1 MVTDLL
7 FRVAC
12 HGGTDEA
19 LQVHLKRIIDSAYT
33 RKTLG
38 GADID
43 GEFIAPVIQESHD
56 GDARREIM
64 KHLRQ
69 CLSESSGRR
78 WQKIYGGLALIEKL
92 MAHGSPAL
100 AIEVAHGHHFD
111 VVQKVSFLEYFDA
124 EARGCAD
131 RRAQNVIRTKAKEVN
146 AMLVPLLQKAANEE
160 LPRDAGLN
168 CKDNDLRSTCSKDTE
183 QRSLPSTTTGSTGIA
198 SSSRSSL
205 STVSPPQS
213 PSEVDASPEARI
225 DAAFDEL
232 RHWMDSKDYSSAS
245 SGNHS
250 PRESGDDDSD
260 WEPIGRLPM
269 VIQKPSG
276 RQVSREN
283 SDTGDKFFT
292 LMPAPAVAPDAT
304 RAKCLMSL

>member
-1 MVTDLL
+1 MVASLL
-7 FRVAC
+7 FGVAC

-19 LQVHLKRIIDSAYT
+19 LNVHLKRIIDSAYT

-38 GADID
+38 GSDID

-64 KHLRQ
+64 KQLRQ
-69 CLSESSGRR
+69 CLGESSGRR

-92 MAHGSPAL
+92 MVHGSPAL

-124 EARGCAD
+124 EARGCTD

-146 AMLVPLLQKAANEE
+146 GMLVPLLQKAANEE

-168 CKDNDLRSTCSKDTE
+168 CKDNDLRSTCSKDTA
-183 QRSLPSTTTGSTGIA
+183 QQSVSTTTGSTLA

-205 STVSPPQS
+205 STVSPYSS
-213 PSEVDASPEARI
+213 PELDTSPEARI
-225 DAAFDEL
+225 DDAFGEL
-232 RHWMDSKDYSSAS
+232 RTWMESADYT
-245 SGNHS
+245 SGGSCNHS

-269 VIQKPSG
+269 AKQKSSDN
-276 RQVSREN
+276 RVSRGD

-292 LMPAPAVAPDAT
+292 PMPAPAVTPDAM

>member
-1 MVTDLL
+1 MISLL
-7 FRVAC
+7 GVAC

-19 LQVHLKRIIDSAYT
+19 LNIHLKRIIDSAYT

-64 KHLRQ
+64 KQLRQ
-69 CLSESSGRR
+69 CLGESSGRR

-92 MAHGSPAL
+92 MVHGSPAL

-124 EARGCAD
+124 EARGCTD

-146 AMLVPLLQKAANEE
+146 AMLVPLLQNAAKQE

-168 CKDNDLRSTCSKDTE
+168 CKDGDLRSTCSKDTE
-183 QRSLPSTTTGSTGIA
+183 QQSLSTTTGSTLA
-198 SSSRSSL
+198 SSSSSSL
-205 STVSPPQS
+205 STPSPHSS
-213 PSEVDASPEARI
+213 PELETCPEARI
-225 DAAFDEL
+225 DDAFGEL
-232 RHWMDSKDYSSAS
+232 KTWMESGDYSSGGS
-245 SGNHS
+245 CNHS
-250 PRESGDDDSD
+250 PRECGGDDSD

-269 VIQKPSG
+269 AIQKSLD
-276 RQVSREN
+276 RVSRAD

-292 LMPAPAVAPDAT
+292 PMPAPAVAPDAM
-304 RAKCLMSL
+304 RSKLLMSL